1 MCISQGLATKTET
14 ILGILNRKG
23 FFLNFILFLYSR
35 FLLVIYFIHIGVHM
49 SIPIFQFI
57 PPHPLAPGNHKVIFY
72 ICNSISVITL
82 KKKAIMYFS

>member
-1 MCISQGLATKTET
+1 
-14 ILGILNRKG
+14 
-23 FFLNFILFLYSR
+23 
-35 FLLVIYFIHIGVHM
+35 M

-57 PPHPLAPGNHKVIFY
+57 PPHPLPPGNHKVIFY